1 MIYYVNA
8 ESKRCVTRNNGISV
22 KPISLEYDITEELQF
37 QFLNNNNQIIDISGL
52 SGLSLAIGLHLNKN
66 SYDLLALSNDFTI
79 QDNTLSFT
87 INTYTQNWLKD
98 IQKPNTEAYI
108 EISQQSLNAK
118 KVLLRTYCY
127 VYPRVY
133 VAGLSP
139 QEIDSNDYYT
149 KSEVDELISSIVISG
164 YATEEYVNNAVATK
178 QDIIDADNKLSYAL
192 VRGAPTIPT
201 KTSDLTNDSGFITD
215 SALQEYA
222 TETYVNSSVS
232 GKADKSEIPT
242 KTSDLQNDSGFITEN
257 ALSGKQDKITA
268 ENKLAYSLI
277 SGTPTIPTKTSDL
290 TNDSDFQSA
299 SQVQTAISGKQDKIT
314 SASKLDYA
322 LLSGTPTIPTK
333 TSDLQ
338 NDSGFVDANYVADA
352 TSAFVTE
359 TTFDEALS
367 GKQDVINN
375 DNWLSARYV
384 RTELE
389 PWIGDPEYTVDAAIN
404 MVHQEA
410 LEAIEGLSGKAD
422 KSSIP
427 SAVSQLTNDEGFVTS
442 AYVDSQINEK
452 QDKITSISKLDY
464 ALLSGTPT
472 IPTKTSDLTNDS
484 GFITDSA
491 LQGYATET
499 YVNSSVSG
507 KADKSEIPLSTSQL
521 TNDSRFITEDA
532 LSGKQDKITSE
543 NKLAYDL
550 ISGAPAESNPVN
562 VTFEKKNT
570 LSAGVFTA
578 DFNGK
583 QIQKYGID
591 YAARDKIEIQLEN
604 AETIPSGTAP
614 TIELQV
620 PSFGAE
626 SIIFPSSVQLIDE
639 LPETIENIT
648 GKLTYHDI
656 VFRAEKDEK
665 DAVKV
670 YANYAY
676 KFSEDEVDYLYI
688 EAVDDGDIIKLTTQ
702 YGSPTIP
709 TLYYSYDKVN
719 WNSVLLDADINLLN
733 AGDKVYF
740 KGDNTIINT
749 PENRVTFSSTGR
761 VNMGGNLF
769 TILSED
775 GIPSG
780 IQYSCFNSFLRG
792 MTALVSVKNLI
803 IPDIEYTGDSSM
815 IATTNVY
822 YAMFRDCTSLIDIP
836 IMKQKYVYKNMFYA
850 MFRGCTALTIPYVQT
865 AIIAYSMGA
874 LTLMMLLLASLIGL
888 VLIAHQ

>member
-1 MIYYVNA
+1 MLLYYVNI
-8 ESKRCVTRNNGISV
+8 ERQKICGRNNNIIAPICIDFSV
-22 KPISLEYDITEELQF
+22 ITPIKF
-37 QFLNNNNQIIDISGL
+37 QFINSQNQIVRLDDTNGLYLAGSLKMGEQPYNLLFLSKDYTVDESGAVTFML
-52 SGLSLAIGLHLNKN
+52 DTCTVPYCEKIK
-66 SYDLLALSNDFTI
+66 
-79 QDNTLSFT
+79 
-87 INTYTQNWLKD
+87 K
-98 IQKPNTEAYI
+98 KNTEINI
-108 EISQQSLNAK
+108 EIGQVALNDKRVICRDYA
-118 KVLLRTYCY
+118 LAN
-127 VYPRVY
+127 PRVY
-133 VAGLSP
+133 SP
-139 QEIDSNDYYT
+139 SLAPAQIESADYWTKEETQEAIDLAVSG
-149 KSEVDELISSIVISG
+149 IQISG
-164 YATEEYVNNAVATK
+164 YVTTEEFEEGLATK
-178 QDIIDADNKLSYAL
+178 QN
-192 VRGAPTIPT
+192 V
-201 KTSDLTNDSGFITD
+201 
-215 SALQEYA
+215 
-222 TETYVNSSVS
+222 
-232 GKADKSEIPT
+232 
-242 KTSDLQNDSGFITEN
+242 ITE
-257 ALSGKQDKITA
+257 D
-268 ENKLAYSLI
+268 E
-277 SGTPTIPTKTSDL
+277 
-290 TNDSDFQSA
+290 
-299 SQVQTAISGKQDKIT
+299 
-314 SASKLDYA
+314 KLDYA
-322 LLSGTPTIPTK
+322 LISGAPTIPTK

-359 TTFDEALS
+359 TTFDEALN

-389 PWIGDPEYTVDAAIN
+389 PWIGDPEYTVDVAIN

-484 GFITDSA
+484 GFITDSE
-491 LQGYATET
+491 LQEYATET

-521 TNDSRFITEDA
+521 TNDSGFITEDA

-550 ISGAPAESNPVN
+550 ISGAPTEPNPVN

-626 SIIFPSSVQLIDE
+626 TIIFPSSVQLIDE
-639 LPETIENIT
+639 LPETIENVT

-702 YGSPTIP
+702 YGSPIIP

-740 KGDNTIINT
+740 KGDNAIINT

-792 MTALVSVKNLI
+792 MTTLVSVKNLI
-803 IPDIEYTGDSSM
+803 IPDIEYTDSNM
-815 IATTNVY
+815 RTNTNVY
-822 YAMFRDCTSLIDIP
+822 YAMFRECTSLIDMP
-836 IMKQKYVYKNMFYA
+836 IMKQKYVYQNMFYA
-850 MFRGCTALTIPYVQT
+850 MFRGCTALTKVVVPPADTLCANCYNSLFYKCTNLNDVT
-865 AIIAYSMGA
+865 VSFTDWNGAAEASAIITPSW
-874 LTLMMLLLASLIGL
+874 LTDVAIAGTFRCPSGL
-888 VLIAHQ
+888 SITRNDSHVPTNWAVLNI

>member
-192 VRGAPTIPT
+192 VSGAPTIPT

-333 TSDLQ
+333 TSDL
-338 NDSGFVDANYVADA
+338 
-352 TSAFVTE
+352 
-359 TTFDEALS
+359 
-367 GKQDVINN
+367 
-375 DNWLSARYV
+375 
-384 RTELE
+384 
-389 PWIGDPEYTVDAAIN
+389 
-404 MVHQEA
+404 
-410 LEAIEGLSGKAD
+410 
-422 KSSIP
+422 
-427 SAVSQLTNDEGFVTS
+427 
-442 AYVDSQINEK
+442 
-452 QDKITSISKLDY
+452 
-464 ALLSGTPT
+464 
-472 IPTKTSDLTNDS
+472 TNDS
-484 GFITDSA
+484 NF
-491 LQGYATET
+491 ATTT
-499 YVNSSVSG
+499 YVQQETSG
-507 KADKSEIPLSTSQL
+507 KLDSPSGGTTGQILKKTATGTEWANESELNPALVQIETKTLGESTAYVV
-521 TNDSRFITEDA
+521 DFI
-532 LSGKQDKITSE
+532 
-543 NKLAYDL
+543 
-550 ISGAPAESNPVN
+550 
-562 VTFEKKNT
+562 
-570 LSAGVFTA
+570 
-578 DFNGK
+578 GK
-583 QIQKYGID
+583 QIQKYDTASSASGS
-591 YAARDKIEIQLEN
+591 IEIQFSN
-604 AETIPSGTAP
+604 ISSIPANTAP
-614 TIELQV
+614 TIELQIPV
-620 PSFGAE
+620 TGDVSTITLPNG
-626 SIIFPSSVQLIDE
+626 VQV
-639 LPETIENIT
+639 IEMPDSLMAT
-648 GKLTYHDI
+648 SGLFAYHEI
-656 VFRAEKDEK
+656 VFRAEKDLNDEI
-665 DAVKV
+665 VI

-676 KFSEDEVDYLYI
+676 KFEE
-688 EAVDDGDIIKLTTQ
+688 EEQA
-702 YGSPTIP
+702 
-709 TLYYSYDKVN
+709 
-719 WNSVLLDADINLLN
+719 
-733 AGDKVYF
+733 
-740 KGDNTIINT
+740 
-749 PENRVTFSSTGR
+749 
-761 VNMGGNLF
+761 
-769 TILSED
+769 
-775 GIPSG
+775 
-780 IQYSCFNSFLRG
+780 
-792 MTALVSVKNLI
+792 
-803 IPDIEYTGDSSM
+803 
-815 IATTNVY
+815 
-822 YAMFRDCTSLIDIP
+822 
-836 IMKQKYVYKNMFYA
+836 
-850 MFRGCTALTIPYVQT
+850 
-865 AIIAYSMGA
+865 
-874 LTLMMLLLASLIGL
+874 
-888 VLIAHQ
+888 